1 MEVSTRRG
9 LPHDGGPCGESAA
22 QQPFDGYDVVSN
34 VDHPHALERLLH
46 RLDYR
51 SCHGT
56 WSHPDGR
63 IPVFLGG
70 AVDRHG
76 EMRACAPMLQELVD
90 SGSALMTLGP
100 EELAELERHVSRR
113 RQRVLVH
120 AGAGAPEH
128 DLPGGAADLG
138 EWFRSVPLWLDLP
151 GLRVVHGCWSD
162 ADVELLRDALDG
174 NCLVDDERFEMVI
187 SSPRHR
193 RAVRTLLSGAT
204 IELPEYLW
212 CRDGRGEVVRS
223 ARFRWWSKGPMT
235 LRQRA
240 MLPPGCTTLDGRFPA
255 VLDDTPVRAGAPQL
269 GSGGTPVVIARTAG
283 VGGPVLLSST
293 VLCLGGTAK
302 GVGGPVVYRWN
313 GETCLDATNLLHF
326 D

>member
-1 MEVSTRRG
+1 V
-9 LPHDGGPCGESAA
+9 
-22 QQPFDGYDVVSN
+22 QQPFDGYDVVSD

-51 SCHGT
+51 FDHGSWT
-56 WSHPDGR
+56 HPDGR
-63 IPVFLGG
+63 IPVILGG

-76 EMRACAPMLQELVD
+76 ATRSCAPMLQELVD

-100 EELAELERHVSRR
+100 EELAALERHVSRR

-120 AGAGAPEH
+120 AGAVADSPEH
-128 DLPGGAADLG
+128 EVPDTDDAGLG

-162 ADVELLRDALDG
+162 GDVELLRDALDG
-174 NCLVDDERFEMVI
+174 NCLVDDEHFESVI

-204 IELPEYLW
+204 IELPEHLW
-212 CRDGRGEVVRS
+212 CRGARGEIVRS
-223 ARFRWWSKGPMT
+223 ARFRWWSHGSMT
-235 LRQRA
+235 LRERA

-255 VLDDTPVRAGAPQL
+255 VLDDTPVRPGAPAL
-269 GSGGTPVVIARTAG
+269 APGGTPVVISRCVGVAG
-283 VGGPVLLSST
+283 PLLLSPS
-293 VLCLGGTAK
+293 VLCLGEVGR
-302 GVGGPVVYRWN
+302 GVAGPIAYRWS
-313 GETCLDATNLLHF
+313 GETGLDATNLVRL